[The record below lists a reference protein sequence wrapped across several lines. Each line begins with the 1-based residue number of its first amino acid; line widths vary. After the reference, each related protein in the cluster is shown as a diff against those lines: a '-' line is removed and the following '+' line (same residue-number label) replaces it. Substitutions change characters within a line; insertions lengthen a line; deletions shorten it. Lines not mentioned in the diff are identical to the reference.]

1 MWRKGPPEPE
11 FRSSGL
17 FIGGGGCDP
26 LYNPHK
32 FLTPTN
38 PINLERKMKCD
49 RTLDNCKK
57 LFSFSPSAQILVVP
71 TAADDAAEER
81 PGLANQDL
89 V

>member
-1 MWRKGPPEPE
+1 
-11 FRSSGL
+11 
-17 FIGGGGCDP
+17 
-26 LYNPHK
+26 
-32 FLTPTN
+32 
-38 PINLERKMKCD
+38 MKCD